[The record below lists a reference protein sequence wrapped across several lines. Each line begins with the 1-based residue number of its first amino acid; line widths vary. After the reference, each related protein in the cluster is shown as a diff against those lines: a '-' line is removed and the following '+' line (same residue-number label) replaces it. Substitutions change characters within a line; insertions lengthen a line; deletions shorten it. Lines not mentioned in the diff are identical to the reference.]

1 MGFKAA
7 ALPVVKPFLIAVVS
21 AALCA
26 SPALAD
32 YPERM
37 LRAIVPFSAGGPN
50 DTMARIVSPPLSKA
64 LGQQVI
70 VENRPGAD
78 ARIGIEALA
87 RSAPDGYTILFSAG
101 AVALIPAL
109 RRNVPYDPVR
119 DMLPVAELG
128 NAPYG
133 IAIHPQVPA
142 RSLAALIELARQN
155 PGKLNGASAGSSS
168 FLAQVLFQL
177 QTGTR
182 ITNLPYRG
190 GSDAALSVV
199 RGEADLAIMDYSSL
213 APHVSAGR
221 LRLLA
226 VTSQKRAPTQ
236 PAVPTTREA
245 GLDYTAGGVFSVFT
259 VGGTPADIVRR
270 LNMEITRIVEMPAT
284 SNRFA
289 SLGISASTRTVDEM
303 MRWHLAELAKWKDVV
318 VRAKI
323 PLEN

>member
-1 MGFKAA
+1 
-7 ALPVVKPFLIAVVS
+7 VS
-21 AALCA
+21 WILCSTQA
-26 SPALAD
+26 YAE
-32 YPERM
+32 YPEKM

-50 DTMARIVSPPLSKA
+50 DTVARITSPPLSKA

-109 RRNVPYDPVR
+109 RRHVPYDPVR

-142 RSLAALIELARQN
+142 RSLAALLELVRQN
-155 PGKLNGASAGSSS
+155 PGKLNSASAGSSS

-182 ITNLPYRG
+182 ITNVPYRG
-190 GSDAALSVV
+190 GGDASLAVV
-199 RGEADLAIMDYSSL
+199 RGEADMAIMDFTSL
-213 APHVSAGR
+213 APHVAAGR

-226 VTSQKRAPTQ
+226 VTSNQRTPTQ
-236 PAVPTTREA
+236 LAVPTTREA
-245 GLDYTAGGVFSVFT
+245 GLDYTAGGTFSVFT

-270 LNMEITRIVEMPAT
+270 LNVEITRIVEMPAT
-284 SNRFA
+284 A
-289 SLGISASTRTVDEM
+289 SRLATLGITASTKSVDEM